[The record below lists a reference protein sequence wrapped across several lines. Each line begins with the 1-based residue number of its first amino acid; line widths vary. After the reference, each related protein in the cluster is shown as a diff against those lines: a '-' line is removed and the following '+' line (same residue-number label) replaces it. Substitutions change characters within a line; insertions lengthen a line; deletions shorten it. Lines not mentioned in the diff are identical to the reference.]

1 MRPKTISRWL
11 VAMVMFFS
19 LAPAVLLKA
28 QTTTSGQCCQPAPP
42 AINANELVRRAVAN
56 EVKANSDG
64 VSMMFRVR
72 RQTAKA
78 TQTREYVETREGTAG
93 MLVAVDDKP
102 LNAQQH
108 QQEMARLE
116 NIVNN
121 PAEIRKKQKQQKEDS
136 ERVLQMVKT
145 LPDAFR
151 YEYVGIEHSKE
162 GDELVRLKFWPNPA
176 FEPPSREQEVFTG
189 MNGFL
194 LIDTKRQR
202 IARIDGTLFKDVNF
216 GWGILGHL
224 NQGGRFVV
232 VQGPAAEGYW
242 TTTHMQLNFTGK
254 ALLFKSIRIQE
265 VEDSSGFRRVP
276 NNLTFAQGIDLLK
289 KEDGVLAENQ
299 SAATSD
305 SARH

>member
-1 MRPKTISRWL
+1 MRPKTFSSWLTAVTMLFGL
-11 VAMVMFFS
+11 VAS
-19 LAPAVLLKA
+19 PGAKA
-28 QTTTSGQCCQPAPP
+28 QVSQSGQCCQPAPP
-42 AINANELVRRAVAN
+42 TIDPNELVRRAVAN

-64 VSMMFRVR
+64 IAMMFRVR
-72 RQTAKA
+72 RKTAKA

-121 PAEIRKKQKQQKEDS
+121 PAELRKKQKQQKEDS
-136 ERVLQMVKT
+136 ERVLHMVKT
-145 LPDAFR
+145 LPEAFR
-151 YEYVGIEHSKE
+151 YQYAGIEHSKD
-162 GDELVRLKFWPNPA
+162 GDELVRLTFRPNPE

-232 VQGPAAEGYW
+232 IQGPVGDGCW
-242 TTTHMQLNFTGK
+242 TTTHMQLNFMGK
-254 ALLFKSIRIQE
+254 ALLFKTIHIQE
-265 VEDSSGFRRVP
+265 VEDSADFHRVP
-276 NNLTFAQGIDLLK
+276 SNLSFAQGIDLLK
-289 KEDGVLAENQ
+289 KQDGVLAEN
-299 SAATSD
+299 AAGEKTQ
-305 SARH
+305 H